1 MEHETTSIFSIWN
14 ISVYVM
20 AGMYSGGMAVSVQIP
35 GIILTKLM
43 IIHRHFCG
51 YLPIVPR

>member
-1 MEHETTSIFSIWN
+1 MKLLRFFSIWN

-20 AGMYSGGMAVSVQIP
+20 AGMYSGGMAVVCTKYP
-35 GIILTKLM
+35 ALFLTKLM

>member
-20 AGMYSGGMAVSVQIP
+20 AGMYSGGMTVVC
-35 GIILTKLM
+35 TNT
-43 IIHRHFCG
+43 RHYF
-51 YLPIVPR
+51 

>member
-20 AGMYSGGMAVSVQIP
+20 TGMYSGGMAVVC
-35 GIILTKLM
+35 TNT
-43 IIHRHFCG
+43 RHYF
-51 YLPIVPR
+51 

>member
-20 AGMYSGGMAVSVQIP
+20 AGMYSGGMAVVYP
-35 GIILTKLM
+35 ALFLTKLM
-43 IIHRHFCG
+43 IIHRHSYG